1 MVTEV
6 ASTPKFLAF
15 HQFEFHINCWIF
27 NACACLYHFVLVHFY
42 LIDSGQSPP
51 FQKYVMFWVCPY
63 DCNAL
68 CVCAFSWVTIKLH
81 HSRRGWK
88 CALQS
93 GSKCLQFSRKPSL
106 LPRFWRWE
114 MMKELIEEALEEG
127 GVEGEEKRAAKRG
140 KERKQQQNNDEQRHN
155 RKCGRQRRS
164 LTRSKCA

>member
-1 MVTEV
+1 MIMMIQRNYLKPDKAANPHQRMATEV

-106 LPRFWRWE
+106 LPRLWRRE

-127 GVEGEEKRAAKRG
+127 GVEGGRRNIQDTEGEHGKR
-140 KERKQQQNNDEQRHN
+140 
-155 RKCGRQRRS
+155 
-164 LTRSKCA
+164 